1 MTMKPPLRIWAR
13 WALVAGLLFGSM
25 GRAAGPPT
33 RLVDLHIHFD
43 SRPGFVED
51 LVKVYSRL
59 GAIACTLA
67 DKEDFEKARDAARR
81 YPDIIYPFAAID
93 LDAPDAVPL
102 VDRAK
107 QAGFRGVK
115 FHSPMKNYDDPSY
128 FPIFARAERYRMVAL
143 FHTGISYRPND
154 KVPRLVGSCA
164 RMRPMYLDTLARA
177 FPELKLVGAHLGNP
191 WYEEAAEVARW
202 NPNVYFDVTGS
213 TLIKKKDELNIFRK
227 YLWWGQSSGGAH
239 MPSSTPHAFEKLVFG
254 TDEEPGNLEQVL
266 ARYTALMDACQ
277 VSTEVRHK
285 VFVETGLR
293 LLGLPGTGNGKH
305 D

>member
-1 MTMKPPLRIWAR
+1 MQCNWPRL
-13 WALVAGLLFGSM
+13 ALVAGLLLG
-25 GRAAGPPT
+25 GVIRAAGPAP
-33 RLVDLHIHFD
+33 RIVDLHIHFD

-51 LVKVYSRL
+51 LVKVYSRM

-67 DKEDFEKARDAARR
+67 DREDFDKARDAARR
-81 YPDIIYPFAAID
+81 YPEIIYPFAVVD
-93 LDAPDAVPL
+93 LDSAGAVEH
-102 VDRAK
+102 VDRAR

-128 FPIFARAERYRMVAL
+128 FPVYARAERYRMVAL

-154 KVPRLVGSCA
+154 KIPRLVGSSA

-177 FPELKLVGAHLGNP
+177 FPELNIVGAHLGNP

-254 TDEEPGNLEQVL
+254 TDEEPASLEQVL

-277 VSTEVRHK
+277 VNAEVRRK
-285 VFVETGLR
+285 VLAETGLR
-293 LLGLPGTGNGKH
+293 LLGLPGGGSGKH